1 MTGNFNVP
9 GARMPQ
15 EVEAGETKFFRKM
28 IFQIHSFFF
37 FCVVPGSWNVQVT
50 IANRRTNRWTR
61 RNEQNWF
68 RVPCCGVSLEGIRQ
82 PLGASCVAGRFIRR
96 PQNQSQHTPWSP
108 CVIVQFDRPLRQLSP
123 AMKKRRQMSKNSIK
137 PLLLF
142 FMANCR
148 GNVRFLCVDLTE
160 SSLKLIFK

>member
-1 MTGNFNVP
+1 MAKFEFFGMLTILRWSTERCVP
-9 GARMPQ
+9 GFWNCKNRFSNDRKFQRSRCADAARSGSRRN
-15 EVEAGETKFFRKM
+15 EILSENDFSN
-28 IFQIHSFFF
+28 SFVFF

-123 AMKKRRQMSKNSIK
+123 AMKKKK
-137 PLLLF
+137 
-142 FMANCR
+142 AN
-148 GNVRFLCVDLTE
+148 V
-160 SSLKLIFK
+160 